1 METSRDSYLRM
12 FELGLSKEKLFEFGI
27 KEMILVDPKIAV
39 LHWNELK
46 RKFYGKEDMYI
57 RSAGRQGSSSNVFI
71 DFYAEQFE
79 HKNIKIDPTNNYHPR
94 RLLANFTDFSTRKIK
109 NKILLKNYQISLYL
123 VALKIHWRF
132 VRHGTLSIFLKLW
145 TPLLAMRPRGI
156 MSPSSPTCCKIK
168 STRPLNAK
176 SKTSTQFSK
185 QKNGQINLQVIVA
198 IQTSKTL

>member
-109 NKILLKNYQISLYL
+109 NKILLKNYQISH
-123 VALKIHWRF
+123 VFGRTKN
-132 VRHGTLSIFLKLW
+132 
-145 TPLLAMRPRGI
+145 PLAFCAPWNIVYIPKVMDPFTGHE
-156 MSPSSPTCCKIK
+156 
-168 STRPLNAK
+168 AK
-176 SKTSTQFSK
+176 GDYVTEFT
-185 QKNGQINLQVIVA
+185 NL
-198 IQTSKTL
+198 L